1 MLAANS
7 TLNAFVFGRNLK
19 QAVKVISQFSRS
31 NSATVKVT
39 GALHEALMTLGKEI
53 AKTEPVVVK
62 TSITKTWTIYTDG
75 AYEPDGDVEASIGAV
90 LVDDQGMV
98 IECFGME
105 LIDSLRQEFLED
117 SKHPIYELELF
128 PVLLALRVWQEK
140 LLGSQVVFFLDND
153 AARSSLIRAEGA
165 TRLASAIVNQ
175 FVKLESTLKCF
186 PWFARVPSASNPAD
200 DASRLV
206 FNVPWLLGVPKPSI
220 VLPARLSQWGV

>member
-1 MLAANS
+1 M
-7 TLNAFVFGRNLK
+7 
-19 QAVKVISQFSRS
+19 KVISQFSRF
-31 NSATVKVT
+31 NSASVRVD
-39 GALHEALMTLGKEI
+39 GALRDALLMLEKEI
-53 AKTEPVVVK
+53 AKTEPVMVR
-62 TSITKTWTIYTDG
+62 TSITRTWTIYTDG
-75 AYEPDGDVEASIGAV
+75 AYEPDGLVQASIGAV

-98 IECFGME
+98 IECFGLE
-105 LIDSLRQEFLED
+105 LNDSLRQEFLEE

-140 LLGSQVVFFLDND
+140 LIGSQIVFFLDND

-175 FVKLESTLKCF
+175 FVKLESTLKCY

-200 DASRLV
+200 DASRLF

-220 VLPARLSQWGV
+220 VLPARLSQWGVC